1 MGAIRAKVQLRLAIT
16 GWAELD
22 AHPMLLAPR
31 GSYRGG
37 AARMQLHSPAVRN
50 FFSIFELSYSPYVPN
65 KMQF

>member
-50 FFSIFELSYSPYVPN
+50 FFS
-65 KMQF
+65 